1 MKTLANPR
9 DQQELLERLSGVR
22 PDSPRGWGKM
32 TATQMVCHLNDS
44 FTTKLGG
51 KPVRSRANLFT
62 RTVVKWAALWAPVP
76 WPHGFKTPPELD
88 QQIGGTPPS
97 DFEGDRARLISLM
110 KQFGEEIGGKK
121 IGGKEINA
129 HPSARHP
136 FFGAMTTREW
146 LRWAYLHVDH
156 HLRQFGC

>member
-1 MKTLANPR
+1 MKTLANPQ
-9 DQQELLERLSGVR
+9 DKQELLKRLSGVR

-32 TATQMVCHLNDS
+32 TAPQMVCHLNDS

-51 KPVRSRANLFT
+51 KPVRSRANVFT
-62 RTVVKWAALWAPVP
+62 RTVLKWGSLWAPVP
-76 WPHGFKTPPELD
+76 WPHGFNTAPELD

-97 DFEGDRARLISLM
+97 DFESDRVTLIFLM
-110 KQFGEEIGGKK
+110 KQFGEEING
-121 IGGKEINA
+121 

-136 FFGAMTTREW
+136 FFGAMATKEW
-146 LRWAYLHVDH
+146 LRWTYRHVDH